1 MKVDDFKVTIGGLDD
16 KKGFYDLLAE
26 IQVKA
31 AMEMCQPELRMQVL
45 DNALA
50 ILKGEKEVLTK

>member
-31 AMEMCQPELRMQVL
+31 AMEMCPPELRMEVL

-50 ILKGEKEVLTK
+50 ILKKDASTINQ

>member
-31 AMEMCQPELRMQVL
+31 VMEMCPPELRMKVL

-50 ILKGEKEVLTK
+50 ILKKDASTINQ

>member
-1 MKVDDFKVTIGGLDD
+1 MKVDDFKVTIAGLDD
-16 KKGFYDLLAE
+16 EQSFYDLIAE

-31 AMEMCQPELRMQVL
+31 AMEMCPSELRMQVL

-50 ILKGEKEVLTK
+50 ILKGEKEVLT